1 MAELLI
7 TNQVGAREDLS
18 DLIAIADQ
26 KATPL
31 LSMARKSTEPT
42 NPLFSWQTDNYE
54 EPVLDGV
61 LSNEDATTF
70 SNPAAGRARLHGR
83 IQKLRRLP
91 KIDDLA
97 QNVSDVAGIG
107 RKKEMAR
114 AVTKNLK
121 ELARDI
127 ESVMCSDQESSEQAG
142 STPYRTRGLGE
153 WLKSTAQADS
163 ATAVPAEYRTPA
175 TSITTDGTNS
185 ITDGTIQALLQSL
198 YEQCGVCKNYVLLCG
213 PTLKRRFT
221 GFQQVQF
228 GSTNT
233 SAVTRTFNADLSDNV
248 YEAKVDL
255 FIGDFGQ
262 TALVSSLFLARTTGA
277 APSAASLR
285 RGYILDMDG
294 LHIRYNRRPRFMPL
308 DDQGGGP
315 RGIVDAIVGLQVDN
329 PLVHGKIA
337 STGD

>member
-18 DLIAIADQ
+18 DLIAVADQ

-31 LSMARKSTEPT
+31 LSMARKSAEPT
-42 NPLFSWQTDNYE
+42 NPLFSWLTDNYE

-61 LSNEDATTF
+61 LSNQDADSF
-70 SNPAAGRARLHGR
+70 ANPAAGRSRLYGR
-83 IQKLRRLP
+83 IQKLWRLP

-97 QNVSDVAGIG
+97 QNVSDVAGVG

-114 AVTKNLK
+114 AVTKSLK
-121 ELARDI
+121 ELARDL
-127 ESVMCSDQESSEQAG
+127 ESVFCSDQDSVEQSG

-153 WLKSTAQADS
+153 WIKATAQADA
-163 ATAVPAEYRTPA
+163 ATAVPATYRTPSD
-175 TSITTDGTNS
+175 SITAAGTNT
-185 ITDGTIQALLQSL
+185 ITDNTIQALLQSL
-198 YEQCGVCKNYVLLCG
+198 YEQSGVAKNYTLLCG

-228 GSTNT
+228 GSTN
-233 SAVTRTFNADLSDNV
+233 AGGNIRTFNGNLSDHK
-248 YEAKVDL
+248 YEAKVDV

-262 TALVSSLFLARTTGA
+262 LALVSSLFLARTTGA
-277 APSAASLR
+277 APSASSLR

-294 LHIRYNRRPRFMPL
+294 IHIRYNRRPRFMPL
-308 DDQGGGP
+308 DDAGGGP

-337 STGD
+337 STQD